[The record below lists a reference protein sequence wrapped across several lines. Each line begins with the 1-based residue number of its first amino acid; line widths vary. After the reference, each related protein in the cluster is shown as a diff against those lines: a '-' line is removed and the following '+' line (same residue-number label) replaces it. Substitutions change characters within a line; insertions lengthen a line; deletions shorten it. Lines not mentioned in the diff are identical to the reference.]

1 LTNRTFAKTEPLQI
15 TEFPHNEDVYFRGL
29 LMFTALRMIT
39 DAFHDIF
46 DNVGAAIRI
55 ALVPMIIVAIAGTF
69 ETLGLQGDASA
80 RLSANAASIVKMVM
94 GAVISIG
101 WIRFIILG
109 HAPKAGFFTW
119 HGSFLWSY
127 IWRYFVMNLGGA
139 TIVMVLIMLGMALS
153 FAVFD
158 SFSEG
163 IMPFLMQ
170 LSVTTTGSLWAIGIG
185 LGLVWV
191 INWFTMRTCLWL
203 VRVCIETLDTA
214 SRSSWNRTKS
224 VAGPVIWIAA
234 FFAIMEI
241 VKTSAIDIAR
251 LTFGLSEPSAVLN
264 IAITIAFAT
273 MASFLLL
280 LVSAVFAR
288 IYIET
293 NDTNIADTFG

>member
-1 LTNRTFAKTEPLQI
+1 
-15 TEFPHNEDVYFRGL
+15 
-29 LMFTALRMIT
+29 MFTALRMIT

-55 ALVPMIIVAIAGTF
+55 ALVPMIIVIIAGTF

-119 HGSFLWSY
+119 HESFLWSY
-127 IWRYFVMNLGGA
+127 IWRYFVINLGGA

-153 FAVFD
+153 FAVFG

-163 IMPFLMQ
+163 ITPFLMQ
-170 LSVTTTGSLWAIGIG
+170 FSVTTGSWWGIGIG
-185 LGLVWV
+185 LGFVWV
-191 INWFTMRTCLWL
+191 IYWFTMRTCLWL
-203 VRVCIETLDTA
+203 VRVCIGTLDTA

-241 VKTSAIDIAR
+241 VNSSAIDIAR
-251 LTFGLSEPSAVLN
+251 LIFGLSEPSATMNTV
-264 IAITIAFAT
+264 IAIVFAT
-273 MASFLLL
+273 LASFLVL
-280 LVSAVFAR
+280 LVGAVFAR